1 MDGTRQVRL
10 YQSLVRPHLMMGA
23 ERAATAWNA
32 GAAVAIYFLTM
43 SVPGIIAAVLSFS
56 IIQTILRIMAK
67 NDAQMIEVVARAR
80 KWQDFYT
87 DGATLD
93 ANVRDIP
100 SAHKISPINQALSRL
115 VGAKTTKGVKAHA

>member
-23 ERAATAWNA
+23 ERTATMWNA
-32 GAAVAIYFLTM
+32 GAALAIYFLTLNI
-43 SVPGIIAAVLSFS
+43 PGIIAAVLSFS
-56 IIQTILRIMAK
+56 IVQTILRIMAK
-67 NDAQMIEVVARAR
+67 NDAQMLEVVSRAR
-80 KWQDFYT
+80 KWQDFYS

-93 ANVRDIP
+93 AKLREIP
-100 SAHKISPINQALSRL
+100 SGHRISPINQALSRL

>member
-23 ERAATAWNA
+23 ERTATLWNA
-32 GAAVAIYFLTM
+32 GAALAIYFLTM

-67 NDAQMIEVVARAR
+67 NDAQMLEVVSRAR

-87 DGATLD
+87 DSATLD
-93 ANVRDIP
+93 ANVREIP
-100 SAHKISPINQALSRL
+100 SGHKISPINRGLSRL
-115 VGAKTTKGVKAHA
+115 VGAKTTKGADAHA